1 MKIRDI
7 MTTNLVTVNQNADL
21 DWANDVMEI
30 ANIRHI
36 PVVRGER
43 LVGLISRRD
52 LLRTRISALAGID
65 PDDEHD
71 LLQSV
76 PAHEVMTSEV
86 VTLPPDAD
94 LRQAIETMVE
104 EKIDSVLVVDDAER
118 LAGIVTS
125 HDIIKLA
132 FAFLHN
138 VDPESVDAAPELR
151 DALSQPMRVAERMAH
166 DVISVAVETDLNWV
180 DDVFELAR
188 IRHLPVVEGRRL
200 VGLVTQRDLLLASIS
215 SIADV
220 SSDERREMMTMVR
233 VGDIMN
239 REITTVRADSELSDA
254 LRLMLDRK
262 FGCLPVIDEQS
273 ELVGLLTDTD
283 MMKLAYDYL
292 CLEDFPGAEPGATLH

>member
-21 DWANDVMEI
+21 DWASDVMEI

-36 PVVRGER
+36 PVVQGER

-94 LRQAIETMVE
+94 LRRAIETMVE
-104 EKIDSVLVVDDAER
+104 EKIDSVLIVDEQQR
-118 LAGIVTS
+118 LVGIVTS
-125 HDIIKLA
+125 YDIIKLA
-132 FAFLHN
+132 FAFLAAT
-138 VDPESVDAAPELR
+138 DPGDVDAAPELQSL
-151 DALSQPMRVAERMAH
+151 LSQPMYVGERMAQ

-188 IRHLPVVEGRRL
+188 IRHLPVVDGKRL

-220 SSDERREMMTMVR
+220 SADERREMMTMVR

-239 REITTVRADSELSDA
+239 RDVRTISPDAHLADA
-254 LRLMLDRK
+254 LRLMLDK
-262 FGCLPVIDEQS
+262 KYGCLPVIDENR
-273 ELVGLLTDTD
+273 ELVGLVTDTD

-292 CLEDFPGAEPGATLH
+292 CLEDFPGAAPSSTLH